1 MSGKSRNPEKPYD
14 KLTVG
19 IAPDSWGVWF
29 PEDDKQVGW
38 QTFLDE
44 VAEAGYEVIETGPFG
59 FLPTDPEVLQAEC
72 AKRGIRV
79 VAGTQFGILHR
90 PEAWEQTER
99 EMRANASVLKAV
111 GTHHLVYLPPMLR
124 DLQTGGWA
132 EDPNLSDADWKLL
145 AGNANRLGKLLKE
158 DYDVTMVVHPH
169 GDSHIENREQ
179 IDRFFAETDPEYVS
193 FCLDTGHLEYGE
205 VDTVDLIRSYPDRIG
220 LVHIKQ
226 MDPEVVQ
233 RVRRE
238 NLSFGEAVS
247 LGVCVTPDAGQPK
260 VGAVIDALAAL
271 DKELYVI
278 VEQDLYPCAPDVP
291 LPLAIETRRVLADNH
306 LGIH

>member
-90 PEAWEQTER
+90 SEAWEQTER

-111 GTHHLVYLPPMLR
+111 GAHHLVYLPPMLR
-124 DLQTGGWA
+124 DLQTGG
-132 EDPNLSDADWKLL
+132 
-145 AGNANRLGKLLKE
+145 
-158 DYDVTMVVHPH
+158 
-169 GDSHIENREQ
+169 
-179 IDRFFAETDPEYVS
+179 
-193 FCLDTGHLEYGE
+193 
-205 VDTVDLIRSYPDRIG
+205 
-220 LVHIKQ
+220 
-226 MDPEVVQ
+226 
-233 RVRRE
+233 
-238 NLSFGEAVS
+238 
-247 LGVCVTPDAGQPK
+247 
-260 VGAVIDALAAL
+260 
-271 DKELYVI
+271 
-278 VEQDLYPCAPDVP
+278 
-291 LPLAIETRRVLADNH
+291 
-306 LGIH
+306 